1 MTPQMKK
8 IFLLAFVLPFLVKA
22 QTTLPTFW
30 NFSTPGIATPP
41 TGWITGL
48 GTNGNLTY
56 SGTANSVGGDG
67 IACRLDLTGE
77 FLTIWFADKPGA
89 VSYWMRGTGISPTPA
104 FTGTFAV
111 QESADGSTWA
121 DMRTFTTAAPIP
133 GTMTRFVDNPNAAS
147 RYVRFFYAAKES
159 GSNVSLDSVLIRA
172 APAAPTATINLKQ
185 GAKTVVNST
194 TYVVGKSASTLF
206 TIENKGTV
214 DALNISSINL
224 TGADAADYTIT
235 GAPTSIA
242 ANSSA
247 TFTLTFAPANI
258 GSSKA
263 TMTINSNDADKAAYA
278 VDLYGIGGNFASEPT
293 TQATNLAFSNLK
305 AYTFNTSFTK
315 PNPAAEYYIV
325 LRKRGAA
332 ITESPAD
339 GQSYKKGDYIGGAQ
353 VAYIGADTFF
363 KPTYIFAN
371 SQYNFAVFAANG
383 PAGFE
388 NYLTTAPL
396 KATATTPGGNPGTYY
411 AGINSN
417 ASNFVTAL
425 GAKTNP
431 HDTVFYSLYIATM
444 INNFLTRDTTG
455 GKKVVNCVYTSA
467 PYMYDEP
474 FLWWTGTN
482 SASLTREHT
491 LAQSWMP
498 SNKGTGWPND
508 PVTGKEL
515 PEYNDLHH
523 LFPADQL
530 LGNAKRS
537 NYPFG
542 IVVNPTYT
550 SPTGQGKLGTDAN
563 GKTVWEPRDEQK
575 GDLARAIF
583 YMTVTYN
590 GINGNN
596 WSLGSINSGNQNDSI
611 LKVWHFQDLPDA
623 YEIARNEY
631 IASVQRNRNPFI
643 DSVNFACRINFN
655 NLSWIANPTNCGAAA
670 QPSLT
675 ITSPVGGEIWFLD
688 MRNAN
693 AKVKWNHTLVDSVQI
708 DLMIEDT
715 LFKRLGKV
723 AAANDSFVV
732 NLTGLPV
739 SDKAKIKL
747 SATNPILTSISPN
760 YFSLE
765 LMGGVNTLL
774 QANSLSVYPNPS
786 TGLVTVDLKDASLTS
801 ATLTITDLAGRVVL
815 EQTMQSSTT
824 IELAQQGIYFLK
836 LQTEKGSVVKK
847 LVIE

>member
-1 MTPQMKK
+1 MKK
-8 IFLLAFVLPFLVKA
+8 IFLLAFVLPFFVKA

-30 NFSTPGIATPP
+30 NFSTPGISTPP

-56 SGTANSVGGDG
+56 SGASNSVGGDG

-89 VSYWMRGTGISPTPA
+89 VSYWMRGTGITPAPA
-104 FTGTFAV
+104 FTGAFAV
-111 QESADGSTWA
+111 QESVDGSTWT
-121 DMRTFTTAAPIP
+121 DMRNFTTAAPIP

-147 RYVRFFYAAKES
+147 RYVRFFYSTKES
-159 GSNVSLDSVLIRA
+159 GSNVALDSVLIKA
-172 APAAPTATINLKQ
+172 APAATTATINLKQ
-185 GAKTVVNST
+185 GVNTVVNST
-194 TYVVGKSASTLF
+194 TYVVGKTASTTF
-206 TIENKGTV
+206 TVENKGTV
-214 DALNISSINL
+214 DALNISSISL
-224 TGADAADYTIT
+224 TGADAADYAIT
-235 GAPTSIA
+235 GAPTTIA

-247 TFTLTFAPANI
+247 TFTLTFAPANN

-263 TMTINSNDADKAAYA
+263 TMTINSNDADKSAYA
-278 VDLYGIGGNFASEPT
+278 VNLYGIGGNYASEPT
-293 TQATNLAFSNLK
+293 TQATNMTFSNVK
-305 AYTFNTSFTK
+305 AYTFNASFTK
-315 PNPAAEYYIV
+315 SNPAAEYYIV

-332 ITESPAD
+332 ITESPVD
-339 GQSYKKGDYIGGAQ
+339 GQSYKKGDYIGAAQ
-353 VAYIGADTFF
+353 VAYIGADSFF

-371 SQYNFAVFAANG
+371 SEYNFAVFAANG

-388 NYLTTAPL
+388 NYFTTAPL
-396 KATATTPGGNPGTYY
+396 KATANTPGGNPGSYY

-467 PYMYDEP
+467 PYIYDEP

-498 SNKGTGWPND
+498 SNHGTGWPND
-508 PVTGKEL
+508 PGTGKEL

-542 IVVNPTYT
+542 VVVNPTYT

-590 GINGNN
+590 GISGNN

-631 IASVQRNRNPFI
+631 IASVQHNRNPFI
-643 DSVNFACRINFN
+643 DSINFACRINFN
-655 NLSWIANPTNCGAAA
+655 NLSWIANPTGCGAVVPALTLTSPLGGQVWYGNA
-670 QPSLT
+670 PNT
-675 ITSPVGGEIWFLD
+675 ITWTSS
-688 MRNAN
+688 M
-693 AKVKWNHTLVDSVQI
+693 VDSITI
-708 DLMIEDT
+708 DLFIADT
-715 LFKRLGKV
+715 LYKRLAKV
-723 AAANDSFVV
+723 AAAPGTYATADT
-732 NLTGLPV
+732 LLPWT
-739 SDKAKIKL
+739 DKAKIKL
-747 SATNPILTSISPN
+747 TASNIALTSTSPA
-760 YFSLE
+760 YFNIILPDGVDE
-765 LMGGVNTLL
+765 LLH
-774 QANSLSVYPNPS
+774 ANVLSVYPNPAA
-786 TGLVTVDLKDASLTS
+786 GRVTVDVKDATIKS
-801 ATLTITDLAGRVVL
+801 ATLSITDLAGRVVL

-824 IELAQQGIYFLK
+824 LELTKQGIYFVK

-847 LVIE
+847 LIIE